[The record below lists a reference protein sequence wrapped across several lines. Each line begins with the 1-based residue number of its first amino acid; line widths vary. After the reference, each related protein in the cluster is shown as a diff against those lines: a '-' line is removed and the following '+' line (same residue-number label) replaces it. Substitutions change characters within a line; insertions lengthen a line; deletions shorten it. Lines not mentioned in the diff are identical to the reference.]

1 MGQPKDNISAGLDA
15 LLGGSRPSESQTS
28 PEPRRRGF
36 NLGHGG
42 QSAIKDRMAT
52 SLVVNRSKYAKIR
65 QIAIDN
71 SLNINEVIDVALDMV
86 IEAYEKKYGPISA
99 SESRISASDIIRS
112 RKSDSRRAK
121 KPRERQVK
129 NDVWLPGHKQDPAER
144 RTSAKIV
151 KSSERRKCI

>member
-15 LLGGSRPSESQTS
+15 LLGGNKPSESQPTS
-28 PEPRRRGF
+28 ELRRRGF

-42 QSAIKDRMAT
+42 QSSIKDRMAT
-52 SLVVNRSKYAKIR
+52 SLVVNRNKYAKIR

-86 IEAYEKKYGPISA
+86 IETYEKKYGPISA

-112 RKSDSRRAK
+112 RKK
-121 KPRERQVK
+121 
-129 NDVWLPGHKQDPAER
+129 
-144 RTSAKIV
+144 
-151 KSSERRKCI
+151 

>member
-15 LLGGSRPSESQTS
+15 LLGGSRPSESQPA

-52 SLVVNRSKYAKIR
+52 SLVVNRGKYAKVR

-112 RKSDSRRAK
+112 RKKRFSEGK
-121 KPRERQVK
+121 KA
-129 NDVWLPGHKQDPAER
+129 PGIGK
-144 RTSAKIV
+144 
-151 KSSERRKCI
+151 

>member
-15 LLGGSRPSESQTS
+15 LLGGSRPSESQPA
-28 PEPRRRGF
+28 PEPRRGF

-52 SLVVNRSKYAKIR
+52 SLVVNRSKYAKVR

-112 RKSDSRRAK
+112 RKK
-121 KPRERQVK
+121 
-129 NDVWLPGHKQDPAER
+129 
-144 RTSAKIV
+144 
-151 KSSERRKCI
+151 

>member
-1 MGQPKDNISAGLDA
+1 MTAIMLSSVTERANILIILYQTIKILLAITINKLIKLFKMGQPKDNISAGLDA
-15 LLGGSRPSESQTS
+15 LLGGSKPSEVQLTS
-28 PEPRRRGF
+28 EPRRRGF

-52 SLVVNRSKYAKIR
+52 SLVVNRCKYAKIR

-86 IEAYEKKYGPISA
+86 IETYEKKYGPISA

-112 RKSDSRRAK
+112 RKK
-121 KPRERQVK
+121 
-129 NDVWLPGHKQDPAER
+129 
-144 RTSAKIV
+144 
-151 KSSERRKCI
+151 

>member
-15 LLGGSRPSESQTS
+15 LLGGSRPSESQTA

-52 SLVVNRSKYAKIR
+52 SLVVNRSKYAKVR

-121 KPRERQVK
+121 SPRKKASKECMAPRAISK
-129 NDVWLPGHKQDPAER
+129 MPAER
-144 RTSAKIV
+144 RTNAK
-151 KSSERRKCI
+151 

>member
-1 MGQPKDNISAGLDA
+1 MPQATVFKMGQPKDNINAGLDA
-15 LLGGSRPSESQTS
+15 LLGGSRPSESQTA

-36 NLGHGG
+36 NLGHGR
-42 QSAIKDRMAT
+42 QSAIKGRMAT

-112 RKSDSRRAK
+112 RKKASKECMA
-121 KPRERQVK
+121 
-129 NDVWLPGHKQDPAER
+129 PGA
-144 RTSAKIV
+144 
-151 KSSERRKCI
+151 